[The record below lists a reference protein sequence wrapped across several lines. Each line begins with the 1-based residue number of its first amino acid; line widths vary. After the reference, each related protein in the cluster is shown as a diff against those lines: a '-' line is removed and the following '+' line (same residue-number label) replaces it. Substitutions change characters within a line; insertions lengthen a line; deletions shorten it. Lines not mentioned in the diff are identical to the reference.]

1 MMADSIGVL
10 FVCLGNICRSP
21 TAEAVFR
28 QQAAKAGWGGMFR
41 VDSAG
46 VADYHVGKA
55 PDPRTCAHARMR
67 GYDLSGLRA
76 RQLEAADFTRFDLV
90 LAMDAAVLGT
100 MHEIRRGTATA
111 TAQTGLFLDHLPG
124 HEGRDVPDP
133 YYGGADG
140 FETVL
145 DLVEEGSTALL
156 RHLLKKQGVYG
167 CGC

>member
-1 MMADSIGVL
+1 MADSIGVL

-28 QQAAKAGWGGMFR
+28 QQAEKAGWGSMFR

-46 VADYHVGKA
+46 VAGYHIGKA
-55 PDPRTCAHARMR
+55 PDSRTCEHARIR
-67 GYDLSGLRA
+67 GYDLSSLRA
-76 RQLEAADFTRFDLV
+76 RQFEAADFTRFDLV
-90 LAMDAAVLGT
+90 LAMDASVLSA
-100 MHEIRRGTATA
+100 MRKLQPPAASAEV
-111 TAQTGLFLDHLPG
+111 GLFLDHLPG

-133 YYGGADG
+133 YYGGAHD

-145 DLVEEGSTALL
+145 DLVEEGSTTLL
-156 RHLLKKQGVYG
+156 RFLLKRQGVFG

>member
-1 MMADSIGVL
+1 MADARHVL

-28 QQAAKAGWGGMFR
+28 AQAQKAGWGDMFR
-41 VDSAG
+41 ADSAG
-46 VADYHVGKA
+46 VAGYHIGKA
-55 PDPRTCAHARMR
+55 PDARTIRAAAQR
-67 GYDLSGLRA
+67 GYRLDDLRA
-76 RQLEAADFTRFDLV
+76 RQVQADDFSRFDLL
-90 LAMDAAVLGT
+90 LAMDRPVLEVLQRLQRDSGVARA
-100 MHEIRRGTATA
+100 ETA
-111 TAQTGLFLDHLPG
+111 LFLDYLPG
-124 HEGRDVPDP
+124 REGQDVPDP

-156 RHLLKKQGVYG
+156 RALLKRQGVFG